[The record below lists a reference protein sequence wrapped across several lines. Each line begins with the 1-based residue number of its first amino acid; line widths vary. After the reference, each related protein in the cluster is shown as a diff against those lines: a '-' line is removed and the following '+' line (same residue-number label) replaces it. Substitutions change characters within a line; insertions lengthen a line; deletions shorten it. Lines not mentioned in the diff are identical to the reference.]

1 MSCSIHKMEYYSS
14 IQKEHTA
21 AMWINL
27 KDIMLRE
34 RSQTPIES
42 RLCDPVILNLK
53 TNESGVKELE
63 VFGMGK

>member
-1 MSCSIHKMEYYSS
+1 MSCRIHKMEYYSS
-14 IQKEHTA
+14 IQKENTA
-21 AMWINL
+21 ATWINL

-42 RLCDPVILNLK
+42 RFYDSFILNLK

>member
-1 MSCSIHKMEYYSS
+1 
-14 IQKEHTA
+14 
-21 AMWINL
+21 
-27 KDIMLRE
+27 MLRE